1 MKFWDNTEQTKEF
14 LSVSVSFDSGFQI
27 CRSDHSSIFNVAHCK
42 VSILSV
48 ENRNLGRKDTTRI
61 KKRSNY
67 KNQKKRQQ
75 NTQSHDEFHQSTCTR
90 SDLKFRQEKTN
101 AKNPK
106 NKKCLQIPVLIRA
119 TLPEPTPHLELLLVA
134 HYRPPP
140 TPQSAPL
147 QCERSLHI
155 SY

>member
-1 MKFWDNTEQTKEF
+1 MQRHYAHKKTLKIQKPKKTK
-14 LSVSVSFDSGFQI
+14 
-27 CRSDHSSIFNVAHCK
+27 K
-42 VSILSV
+42 
-48 ENRNLGRKDTTRI
+48 
-61 KKRSNY
+61 
-67 KNQKKRQQ
+67 QKTKRQQ
-75 NTQSHDEFHQSTCTR
+75 NTQSHDEFHQKSCTR

-140 TPQSAPL
+140 TPQFAPL
-147 QCERSLHI
+147 QCERSLHT